1 MLSQRT
7 HPQEFL
13 SGESVSSSSS
23 MVKGFRTVISFR
35 QERVIN
41 YSEEPVLGSETGP
54 LCDVELINIVEII
67 LSRRPKSEQTPSVL
81 T

>member
-1 MLSQRT
+1 M
-7 HPQEFL
+7 
-13 SGESVSSSSS
+13 
-23 MVKGFRTVISFR
+23 ISFR

-54 LCDVELINIVEII
+54 LCDVELVNIVEII